1 MRATMSHE
9 IRADYNQ
16 TWMFPPSLED
26 LLEKDHPVRFI
37 REFVDALDL
46 RELGFRMRK
55 SDEGRP
61 NYAADLLLKVW
72 LYGYLERIRSSRR
85 LEKACRQHVALMW
98 LTGMNN
104 PDHNSLWRFW
114 NDNKQALKEVFR
126 QTVRVAMDAGLVDM
140 VLNAVDGTKIAA
152 RASTD
157 KAWFQKKL
165 KKRLERLDLWL
176 DQAMKEVDK
185 AEQDESGEYRL
196 PEELA
201 EKQKLRETIQ
211 ESLTQLKVKQ
221 RESMHPGEPEAQMM
235 KTREGTR
242 LGYNAQAVVD
252 SKAGVIVAGEVTTD
266 QNDTHQLVP
275 MLETVQTELGKVA
288 EETAA
293 DGGYFSGEQLDKAQK
308 AGFPVLVNLVQLRK
322 AEETGGPYHSSK
334 FEYDSENDCYLC
346 PMGQKLK
353 FEGSRKRES
362 KTHEM
367 RAYRCKS
374 ASQCPVRWDCSKD
387 KKGRCVER
395 SPYSGAIRVQQEKQQ
410 DKAKTD
416 LLRRRMVIA
425 EPAFARVK
433 HLLEFRRW
441 TMGGLEK
448 VRTQWLFVCAL
459 TNLGRMYPLWR
470 ERKMQLV

>member
-1 MRATMSHE
+1 MSHE

-37 REFVDALDL
+37 REFVDELDL

-55 SDEGRP
+55 GDEGRP

-114 NDNKQALKEVFR
+114 NDNKQPLKEVFR

-157 KAWFQKKL
+157 KAWFKKKL
-165 KKRLERLDLWL
+165 KKRLERLDIWL
-176 DQAMKEVDK
+176 DQAMREVERSEKE
-185 AEQDESGEYRL
+185 ESGEYRL
-196 PEELA
+196 PGELV

-211 ESLTQLKVKQ
+211 ESLTQLKAQ
-221 RESMHPGEPEAQMM
+221 ERESMHPGEPEAQMM

-322 AEETGGPYHSSK
+322 AEEKGGPYHSSK
-334 FEYDSENDCYLC
+334 FEYDPETDCCLC

-353 FEGSRKRES
+353 FEGNRKRES

-395 SPYSGAIRVQQEKQQ
+395 SPYSGAIQTQQEKQR

-459 TNLGRMYPLWR
+459 TNLGRLYPLWR

>member
-1 MRATMSHE
+1 MSHE
-9 IRADYNQ
+9 IRADYSQ

-37 REFVDALDL
+37 REFVDELDL

-55 SDEGRP
+55 GDEGRP

-85 LEKACRQHVALMW
+85 LEKACRQHLALMW

-157 KAWFQKKL
+157 KAWFKKKL

-185 AEQDESGEYRL
+185 AEKEESGEYRL
-196 PEELA
+196 PEELV

-211 ESLTQLKVKQ
+211 ESLTQLKAKE

-266 QNDTHQLVP
+266 QNDVHQLVP
-275 MLETVQTELGKVA
+275 MLETVQKEMGKVA

-293 DGGYFSGEQLDKAQK
+293 DGGYFSGEQLDKAHK

-322 AEETGGPYHSSK
+322 AEENGGPYHSSK
-334 FEYDSENDCYLC
+334 FEYDPETDCCLC

-395 SPYSGAIRVQQEKQQ
+395 SPYSGAIRMQQEKQQ
-410 DKAKTD
+410 DKVKTD